1 MNSDIQEIQSFL
13 VSSGLCLRSAARCSE
28 SLMGK
33 EVQVSFRDRRLEV
46 YRKLTWVSRCPS

>member
-1 MNSDIQEIQSFL
+1 MNSGIQEIQSFL
-13 VSSGLCLRSAARCSE
+13 VSSGLCLRSAPRCSE

-46 YRKLTWVSRCPS
+46 CRKLTWVSRCPS